1 MKHKR
6 MTTKQKRML
15 KNILVVM
22 LLIISFPSYTPSQV
36 IIESDHILISNH
48 LLSRPIECISF
59 DGLTYTGMDG
69 KKYSHKNYVVH
80 SLLQSLIQLHSV
92 LPRRSIVHHFHTML
106 QDRLFLQEV
115 IMLQKKQDAI
125 CI

>member
-69 KKYSHKNYVVH
+69 KVIK
-80 SLLQSLIQLHSV
+80 
-92 LPRRSIVHHFHTML
+92 TM
-106 QDRLFLQEV
+106 
-115 IMLQKKQDAI
+115 
-125 CI
+125 

>member
-6 MTTKQKRML
+6 MTTKQKRIL

-69 KKYSHKNYVVH
+69 KKYSHKNYVGAQPLTI
-80 SLLQSLIQLHSV
+80 SNTITFSSSKTLYSAPFSYYATRQ
-92 LPRRSIVHHFHTML
+92 
-106 QDRLFLQEV
+106 V
-115 IMLQKKQDAI
+115 IPAGSYHVTKEAGR
-125 CI
+125 